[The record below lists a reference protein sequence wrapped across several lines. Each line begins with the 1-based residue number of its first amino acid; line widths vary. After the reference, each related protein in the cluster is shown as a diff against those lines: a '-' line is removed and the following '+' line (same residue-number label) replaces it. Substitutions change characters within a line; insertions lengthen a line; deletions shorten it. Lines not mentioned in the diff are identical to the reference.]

1 MTAEKK
7 RVLITVK
14 TYPHPSSKMKETVCT
29 AGITEDGKWIRLYPI
44 PHRYLKG
51 PNKFKIFD
59 WIEVTATKRP
69 INKDRRPE
77 SYSVESSSIRVTG
90 HLDSKK
96 DYLERYKYIS
106 KIEKVSL
113 EQVIDEHKQFG
124 ISLATIRPARM
135 LGLTIEK
142 DDPNWTVEQNT
153 QLNQISLLDSE
164 ANPKP
169 LKKVPY
175 KIHCS
180 FQCDNPS
187 CKGHRLLLT
196 SWEYNWTFLK
206 LLDEKHQDA
215 QAAITELNK
224 RWMENFSNTRLG
236 YLMLGTVNSQDRFH
250 TFIVIGHC
258 SFIKRDIEKG
268 EQTSLF

>member
-1 MTAEKK
+1 MNSISYFKNFN
-7 RVLITVK
+7 
-14 TYPHPSSKMKETVCT
+14 MGKELEICGEFIYES
-29 AGITEDGKWIRLYPI
+29 AREMYALRNLY
-44 PHRYLKG
+44 
-51 PNKFKIFD
+51 
-59 WIEVTATKRP
+59 
-69 INKDRRPE
+69 
-77 SYSVESSSIRVTG
+77 
-90 HLDSKK
+90 
-96 DYLERYKYIS
+96 
-106 KIEKVSL
+106 
-113 EQVIDEHKQFG
+113 
-124 ISLATIRPARM
+124 ARM

-175 KIHCS
+175 KIHCN